1 MDFKI
6 WNEAKIEIFCSE
18 FAKFAKLFALVEQLI
33 ISAFC
38 YASFSIL
45 IFVAKCKN

>member
-1 MDFKI
+1 MDFKF
-6 WNEAKIEIFCSE
+6 WNGAKIEKLRSE

-33 ISAFC
+33 ISVFC
-38 YASFSIL
+38 YESFAIL